1 MQIFSTMTNF
11 EYLQKLSLD
20 EYAKERL
27 DKVPI
32 GHHIEWVGDFPGF
45 CDTYEE
51 ALEKEIIWL
60 NQTHIEYTRLKGGD
74 NVGDEEENKEAR
86 DN

>member
-1 MQIFSTMTNF
+1 MWRFTKMTNF
-11 EYLQKLSLD
+11 EYLQQLSLE

-27 DKVPI
+27 DKVPT
-32 GHHIEWVGDFPGF
+32 GHCIDWSGDFPGF

-51 ALEKEIIWL
+51 ALEKEIEWL
-60 NQTHIEYTRLKGGD
+60 NQSHIEYTRLKGGD
-74 NVGDEEENKEAR
+74 NIGDEEENKEAR